1 MNIEN
6 KGKFMR
12 IWKVS
17 AMTLCLAATLGGCA
31 TVQPW
36 ERGITARQSMQLVRH
51 PHIAAAKDHI
61 NFSKE
66 ASAGGRD
73 FSGGG
78 CGCN

>member
-1 MNIEN
+1 MNI
-6 KGKFMR
+6 KKTG
-12 IWKVS
+12 
-17 AMTLCLAATLGGCA
+17 ALALCLASLLGGCA

-36 ERGITARQSMQLVRH
+36 ERGITARQSMQWVRH

>member
-1 MNIEN
+1 MN
-6 KGKFMR
+6 
-12 IWKVS
+12 KVKIG
-17 AMTLCLAATLGGCA
+17 ACALCLTVALGGCA
-31 TVQPW
+31 SVQPW
-36 ERGITARQSMQLVRH
+36 ERGITARQSMQLIRH